1 MPDDQGKDLQNV
13 QLTQEEI
20 KILKAMVEGQKAMVW
35 IKKRSGSIAT
45 WITLMLGVYLAMTGQ
60 FKQWIQ
66 SIAQGG

>member
-1 MPDDQGKDLQNV
+1 MPDDQGKELQNI

-20 KILKAMVEGQKAMVW
+20 KILKAMVEGQKAMTW
-35 IKKRSGSIAT
+35 IKKRSGSIAS

-66 SIAQGG
+66 SIVQGG

>member
-20 KILKAMVEGQKAMVW
+20 KILKAMVEGQKAMSW